1 MEDQEKQANAVSKV
15 VILVGCAFAALF
27 VAMVVVMAV
36 RGLPKL
42 AGESDDSVTYTML
55 PTVST
60 VDFVP
65 GSGLVTYTMSPA
77 AGSVAFIPRPGASES
92 GRVRYE
98 QVFREAPVGTGYRFT
113 VAPSG
118 ASYRFHGTPFS
129 SSYTYMGPPHG
140 ASFGFS
146 SPIVF
151 HHTSTVE
158 ETATGAD
165 PEEKKK

>member
-1 MEDQEKQANAVSKV
+1 MEDQEKQANTVSKV

-77 AGSVAFIPRPGASES
+77 AGSAVFVPGAGAEF
-92 GRVRYE
+92 VRLGDGE
-98 QVFREAPVGTGYRFT
+98 ALRETPVSTSYRFT

-118 ASYRFHGTPFS
+118 TSYRFDGTPFS
-129 SSYTYMGPPHG
+129 SSYTYMAPPHG